1 MRLKPFGRRTCVR
14 LVATLA
20 VVVTPL
26 TAQSTSGTVIL
37 TGPAG
42 NPIRDGTPAFSVTTA
57 NFQPQELPLQITVQI
72 ATRSDFGGALLADT
86 TVTGSSAAIVIPR
99 LLPQAINIWWRA
111 RVRTAQGAIV
121 FTDAT
126 GPRTTPAWLTLISPN
141 ERNGSTVDNKQPTF
155 LWTAAAVHAPVQP
168 WSFQIRIVRS
178 SDNATVLTGTLP
190 DTVFVPFETLESN
203 TSYRWT
209 VVASLSTGDSIRVNS
224 FASFVIL
231 DPNAPPATVLYH
243 NFPNPFP
250 TATVTATCIWFDLRL
265 QSEVQL
271 EILDIRGNHVAR
283 ILPGRGLA
291 GTLPAGRY
299 GRATIGS
306 SRGCDDR
313 LTWDG
318 RADNGRFVPPGV
330 YLVRFR
336 GDSKVSQL
344 TLLWKGH

>member
-1 MRLKPFGRRTCVR
+1 MQPEQYGRPWCFRLAAMLAT
-14 LVATLA
+14 VATS
-20 VVVTPL
+20 L
-26 TAQSTSGTVIL
+26 TAQSTSGSAIL
-37 TGPAG
+37 NGPAG
-42 NPIRDGTPAFSVTTA
+42 NPIRDGTPAFTVTTA

-86 TVTGSSAAIVIPR
+86 TVTGSSASIVIPR
-99 LLPQAINIWWRA
+99 LLPQVITIWWRA
-111 RVRTAQGAIV
+111 RVRTAQGAVV

-141 ERNGSTVDNKQPTF
+141 ERNGSTVSNKQPTF
-155 LWTAAAVHAPVQP
+155 LWTAAAVHAPVTP
-168 WSFQIRIVRS
+168 WSFQIRITRS

-190 DTVFVPFETLESN
+190 DTVFVPFQALESN

-209 VVASLSTGDSIRVNS
+209 VIAILSTGDSVRVNS
-224 FASFVIL
+224 FGTFVIL
-231 DPNAPPATVLYH
+231 DPNAPAATVLYH

-250 TATVTATCIWFDLRL
+250 TPTVAATCIWFDLRL

-306 SRGCDDR
+306 SSGCDER

-318 RADNGRFVPPGV
+318 RADTGQFVPPGV
-330 YLVRFR
+330 YIVRFR